1 MMEKKIIFLKAA
13 LICIGLLVLAL
24 CIFFLPLIAKDAA
37 NSSLKMAY
45 VLYGILTVMYISV
58 IPFFAGLYQSY
69 KLLNYIK
76 SDQVFTN
83 LSIKA
88 LDKIKKYAYIISIM
102 YLSAMPLIY
111 IVAEVDDAPGAI
123 LFGMIFVLAP
133 LVTAVFA
140 DVLKN
145 IWEKAIY

>member
-24 CIFFLPLIAKDAA
+24 CIFFLPLIAKDATD
-37 NSSLKMAY
+37 SSLKMAY